1 MLSSVPPTMVY
12 GSLESKS
19 QKIFDI
25 DTNLTPQKIP
35 SNDEISNNQI
45 FGPIFALIFPK

>member
-1 MLSSVPPTMVY
+1 MLSSVPPTLVY

-19 QKIFDI
+19 QKMFDI
-25 DTNLTPQKIP
+25 DTNLTPQNTR
-35 SNDEISNNQI
+35 SDDEISNNQI